1 MAWAERG
8 WAVEEGVEWAEKG
21 WAVET
26 VRAELGGL
34 RENTRRRVNAGKWVT
49 LQLWQIIKIE
59 QNVVAFIAMACEHHL
74 YPPVS

>member
-8 WAVEEGVEWAEKG
+8 WAVEEVVEWAEKG

-34 RENTRRRVNAGKWVT
+34 RANRGGVNAQSK
-49 LQLWQIIKIE
+49 QLGGPLSKRYQDRTDHVIKHKTSRLLIPF
-59 QNVVAFIAMACEHHL
+59 VKCR
-74 YPPVS
+74 